1 MDRARDPVCVP
12 CLYPYRSALH
22 LGHHWTIQNA
32 SISTAKLLLDRGLD
46 LDQYREWAEEHGESC
61 KYPEVISE
69 LLDYTRE
76 QQTQGPQ
83 MGEMSL

>member
-1 MDRARDPVCVP
+1 MNVELDDYAAFNAC
-12 CLYPYRSALH
+12 
-22 LGHHWTIQNA
+22 IQNA

-61 KYPEVISE
+61 KYPEVMSE
-69 LLDYTRE
+69 LLDYTKE
-76 QQTQGPQ
+76 QRQAQGPQ